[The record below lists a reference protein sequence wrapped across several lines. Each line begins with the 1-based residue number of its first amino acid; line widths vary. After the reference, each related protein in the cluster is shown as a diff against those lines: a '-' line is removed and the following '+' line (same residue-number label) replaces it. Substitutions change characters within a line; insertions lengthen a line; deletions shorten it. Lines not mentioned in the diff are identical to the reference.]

1 MSSFPVT
8 IGGGNNWIPVTPTFS
23 SALHRHIYFA
33 GVNAT
38 ATTIAATNTPV
49 KIAGTTTQGS
59 GSIGLVMSGDNR
71 ILNNSG
77 NTITVEVLAVV
88 SYSKNAGGGGDNG
101 YTVYINQNGT
111 TIIGSKSTSFSNN
124 GVETVANP
132 TWITTMA
139 NGDFFEVWITNLTA
153 ANDVLVS
160 DLSLI
165 VKQI

>member
-1 MSSFPVT
+1 
-8 IGGGNNWIPVTPTFS
+8 
-23 SALHRHIYFA
+23 
-33 GVNAT
+33 
-38 ATTIAATNTPV
+38 
-49 KIAGTTTQGS
+49 
-59 GSIGLVMSGDNR
+59 MSGDNR

-77 NTITVEVLAVV
+77 NTITVEVSAVV

-101 YTVYINQNGT
+101 FNVYINQNGT

-124 GVETVANP
+124 GIQTVANP

-139 NGDFFEVWITNLTA
+139 NGDFFEVWISNISTDF
-153 ANDVLVS
+153 DVLVS